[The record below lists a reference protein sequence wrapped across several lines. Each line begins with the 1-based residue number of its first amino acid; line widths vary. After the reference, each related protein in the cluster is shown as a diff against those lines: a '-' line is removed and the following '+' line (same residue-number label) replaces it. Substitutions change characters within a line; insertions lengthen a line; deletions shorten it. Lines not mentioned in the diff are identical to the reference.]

1 MLVRE
6 VMTSPVYTVLP
17 STTVKEA
24 LQILDAHKITAMPVV
39 DEHGRPIGVVSEVDL
54 IWGALR
60 ADQRRHELPTTDEPA
75 LPSVVAQ
82 VMSNHPVTVE
92 PDSDLATAV
101 DLMMTTAIKS
111 IPVIQHGRV
120 IGIVSRRD
128 VVHALART
136 DDEIRAE
143 IDELLRSVADDWTVE
158 VVDGQV
164 EVDGPETDNQI
175 RLATA
180 LASTVPGVVRVDVA
194 RAPTRS
200 PRRRLR

>member
-6 VMTSPVYTVLP
+6 VMSSPVYTVLP
-17 STTVKEA
+17 STTIKQA
-24 LQILDAHKITAMPVV
+24 LQTLDAHKITAMPVV

-54 IWGALR
+54 LWGALR
-60 ADQRRHELPTTDEPA
+60 ADQRRHEIPTSEDAA

-82 VMSNHPVTVE
+82 VMNHHPVTVE

-111 IPVIQHGRV
+111 IPVVQHGRV

-136 DDEIRAE
+136 DEEIRAE
-143 IDELLRSVADDWTVE
+143 VGELLRAVADDWTVE

-164 EVDGPETDNQI
+164 EVDGPETDSQV

-180 LASTVPGVVRVDVA
+180 LASTVTGVVRVDIA
-194 RAPTRS
+194 SAPTRT
-200 PRRRLR
+200 PRRRL